1 MRTPSDEIH
10 KALYAA
16 AIGSGVPISLL
27 AGLAWAIS
35 KYDPAATVTLPKPDP
50 SLAAGRGLFALSQR
64 ACDVLG
70 VKDATDPLQNARAAA
85 TLLARLGRN
94 YKWDPQAMTV
104 AFVYGRTATAANTI
118 ARKPYPVE
126 VRRLLE
132 DTLNA
137 QLWFQQRAEPDGRA
151 GLHTLYRN
159 ARVPLWPPADTQAA
173 MLDNAIEGL
182 AAANPSFA
190 PAQALVSRWRT
201 YRDRPRAIE
210 AVANE
215 GQNLKGFW
223 KLYDAAY
230 ARAPITDTR
239 TPLPSRFEPDSWGP
253 VVELAKRKIRELVDD
268 FEWWGPGAAGV
279 ALVALL
285 WGVAN
290 SGRRR

>member
-1 MRTPSDEIH
+1 MRTPPDEIH

-27 AGLAWAIS
+27 TGLAWAIS
-35 KYDPAATVTLPKPDP
+35 HYDPAAQVTLPKPDP
-50 SLAAGRGLFALSQR
+50 SLAVGRGLFGLSQR

-70 VKDATDPLQNARAAA
+70 VTDATDPLQNARAAA
-85 TLLARLGRN
+85 TLLARLGRD

-104 AFVYGRTATAANTI
+104 AFVFGRAATAQHVK
-118 ARKPYPVE
+118 ARTPYPVE

-151 GLHTLYRN
+151 NLYALNRN
-159 ARVPLWPPADTQAA
+159 PRVPPWPPADTQAA

-190 PAQALVSRWRT
+190 PAQSLATRWRT
-201 YRDRPRAIE
+201 FRDRPRVTE
-210 AVANE
+210 SVANE
-215 GQNLKGFW
+215 GHSLKGFW

-239 TPLPSRFEPDSWGP
+239 TPLPSRFEPDAWGP
-253 VVELAKRKIRELVDD
+253 VVELAKRKLSELAND

-285 WGVAN
+285 WSIGS